1 MSLNEKLSDLVF
13 FSKWL
18 KSPLQVAS
26 VTPSSARLARAMA
39 AALPASEGLVVE
51 LGAGTGPVT
60 QALLATG
67 VSPEHLVVV
76 ERDPH
81 FCRMLARR
89 FPGVTV
95 IAGDAF
101 DLQSLVTATGSPLP
115 VRAVVSGLPLVP
127 MRVAAQA
134 ELLGQAMALTGG
146 NGPFV
151 QFSYGLGSPV
161 KKPVEQA
168 LELVPRCVAQVWR
181 NVPPAKVW
189 SYAQQPAA
197 PALRPH

>member
-1 MSLNEKLSDLVF
+1 MSLNEKLADLVF

-39 AALPASEGLVVE
+39 AALPGREGLVVE

-60 QALLATG
+60 RALLASG
-67 VSPEHLVVV
+67 VNPEHLVVV

-95 IAGDAF
+95 IDGDAF
-101 DLQSLVTATGSPLP
+101 ELQSLIGRMGSPLP

-127 MRVAAQA
+127 MRAAAQA
-134 ELLGQAMALTGG
+134 HLLGQAMALTGG
-146 NGPFV
+146 SGPFV
-151 QFSYGLGSPV
+151 QFSYGLTSPV

-189 SYAQQPAA
+189 SYAQEAA
-197 PALRPH
+197 PAGRRTH